1 MKITIGRYE
10 LRSAFMVRLSVGVQ
24 AATLTTALNRNVE
37 PRRFGLSALRGTGRA
52 ALRLAQAE
60 WRSKPDRGKTVVSA
74 TATRGSRRLPGANQP
89 AKKPNVRRLITV
101 TRIER
106 PRIAGL
112 PVPGRRIGRRGLA
125 TGRRDRRQHNC

>member
-1 MKITIGRYE
+1 MSLDSEI
-10 LRSAFMVRLSVGVQ
+10 
-24 AATLTTALNRNVE
+24 
-37 PRRFGLSALRGTGRA
+37 RA
-52 ALRLAQAE
+52 ALDIKLVRISGSGHE
-60 WRSKPDRGKTVVSA
+60 WQNMVSV
-74 TATRGSRRLPGANQP
+74 TATRGSRRLPGTNQP
-89 AKKPNVRRLITV
+89 AEKPKVRRLLTV